1 MDKNEDLNIQT
12 LRGDKI
18 GIMGGTFDPI
28 HYGHLFIAQTALDK
42 FDLDKV
48 LFIPTGKPPHKRKNI
63 ITEPGKR
70 IDMLRLALKN
80 NPKFDISTIEITRGK
95 TSYTIDTI
103 KELQQY
109 YNRMAKFY
117 FIMGSD
123 AFKYIETWKNYE
135 ELLKIVRFI
144 VMTRQILK
152 NGSLDKKIELLIRK
166 YDANIIKVEI
176 PFLDISSTIIRKRV
190 GEGSPIKYL
199 LPEDVEEYIFK
210 NKLYMNEG

>member
-1 MDKNEDLNIQT
+1 MDKNGDLNTET
-12 LRGDKI
+12 LRGNRI

-28 HYGHLFIAQTALDK
+28 HYGHLFIAQTASDK

-48 LFIPTGKPPHKRKNI
+48 LFIPTGKPPHKRRNI
-63 ITEPGKR
+63 ITDSGKR
-70 IDMLRLALKN
+70 IDMLRLAVEN

-109 YNRMAKFY
+109 YDGVAKFY

-123 AFKYIETWKNYE
+123 AFKYMETWKNYK
-135 ELLKIVRFI
+135 ELLKMARFI

-152 NGSLDKKIELLIRK
+152 NGSLDKKIELLIKK
-166 YDANIIKVEI
+166 YKADIIKVEI
-176 PFLDISSTIIRKRV
+176 PFLDISSTIIRQRV
-190 GEGSPIKYL
+190 REGSSIKYL

-210 NKLYMNEG
+210 NKLYTDEG